1 MRNSQQEIAA
11 PKLCCNRYYKN
22 VAIAAST
29 VSITILLTLLLFI
42 FAKNAYGFQFVL
54 SIALCILFA
63 LVLVASIILLIKSRL
78 AYYLATV
85 IGFALLSAGFA
96 LILQIVKNND
106 ILLVSSLTLT
116 LSMLLALIFLGIIVT
131 FGVYLIIKNKER
143 TNIYTVL
150 LSVLF
155 SPTVF
160 FTALFYKDFE
170 YTSSDYSFKFL
181 LGYTIISSFAQVLL
195 CLIFSLAT
203 VEKKVIKTKWL
214 TYCATFAALSVV
226 CKIMGNAISFIPSL
240 RFTLVYIPWVIGGV
254 VLSPFGGALSAA
266 IGDVLGQLIMPAGI
280 GALNPFITLG
290 NTLFAFIPAL
300 LYKYSPKNKKFLFL
314 SFGIILSTLVC
325 TLGINS
331 LAIYQYFKNSM
342 GYWDYFV
349 LKRLPQTIVI
359 AINHVLILL
368 LIPALERTKTIN
380 LRFLA
385 ATPTK

>member
-1 MRNSQQEIAA
+1 
-11 PKLCCNRYYKN
+11 
-22 VAIAAST
+22 
-29 VSITILLTLLLFI
+29 LFI

-170 YTSSDYSFKFL
+170 YTSSDYGFKFL
-181 LGYTIISSFAQVLL
+181 
-195 CLIFSLAT
+195 
-203 VEKKVIKTKWL
+203 
-214 TYCATFAALSVV
+214 
-226 CKIMGNAISFIPSL
+226 
-240 RFTLVYIPWVIGGV
+240 
-254 VLSPFGGALSAA
+254 
-266 IGDVLGQLIMPAGI
+266 
-280 GALNPFITLG
+280 
-290 NTLFAFIPAL
+290 
-300 LYKYSPKNKKFLFL
+300 
-314 SFGIILSTLVC
+314 
-325 TLGINS
+325 
-331 LAIYQYFKNSM
+331 
-342 GYWDYFV
+342 
-349 LKRLPQTIVI
+349 
-359 AINHVLILL
+359 
-368 LIPALERTKTIN
+368 
-380 LRFLA
+380 
-385 ATPTK
+385 